1 MYLENIMLNERRQS
15 QRIPYCVI
23 PLKQNVQKRDIY
35 TVREWS
41 HGFLRLGRSGKENW
55 HRVISL
61 EGDENVLTW

>member
-1 MYLENIMLNERRQS
+1 MYPENIMLNERGQS

-23 PLKQNVQKRDIY
+23 PLTRNVQKRDIY

-41 HGFLRLGRSGKENW
+41 HVSLRLGRSGRENW

>member
-1 MYLENIMLNERRQS
+1 
-15 QRIPYCVI
+15 VI
-23 PLKQNVQKRDIY
+23 PLTQNVQKRDIY

-41 HGFLRLGRSGKENW
+41 HGSLRLGRSGREIW